1 MGLGFIVAIGASCI
15 MDGTVMEIPILE
27 ISGLTKSYGNLIAVS
42 GLNLKLHQGAIHGL
56 VGPNGS
62 GKTTMLS
69 IVSGLRRKTSG
80 EVRFSVPTNKVML
93 MPDTPDFFPFLTAR
107 EMVDL
112 ARYPFRKEVN
122 EESIAQVIE
131 LVGLGASIDRR
142 VGGFSRGMKQRLGL
156 ATTLIGEPQLLLLDE
171 PCSAL
176 DPIGRREILDAI
188 SRLKS
193 KSTVLF
199 STHLLS
205 DVEAVCDSVTVVN
218 DGKALYEGTVSGI
231 RKSETQSFED
241 AVLELL
247 QPGRT
252 TG

>member
-1 MGLGFIVAIGASCI
+1 MGTAV
-15 MDGTVMEIPILE
+15 VE
-27 ISGLTKSYGNLIAVS
+27 ISDLTKRYGKLTALA
-42 GLNLKLHQGAIHGL
+42 GLNLTLNEGIIHGL

-62 GKTTMLS
+62 GKTTILS
-69 IVSGLRRKTSG
+69 IISGLRRKTSG
-80 EVRFSVPTNKVML
+80 EITFGVPTNKVML
-93 MPDTPDFFPFLTAR
+93 MPDTPDFFPLLTAR

-112 ARYPFRKEVN
+112 ARHPFRKEVS
-122 EESIAQVIE
+122 EESVTQVIE
-131 LVGLGASIDRR
+131 LVGLGDSIDRR

-176 DPIGRREILDAI
+176 DPIGRREVLDVIL
-188 SRLKS
+188 RLRS

-205 DVEAVCDSVTVVN
+205 DVEAVCESVTVV
-218 DGKALYEGTVSGI
+218 DHGKTLYEGTVSGI
-231 RKSETQSFED
+231 RKSKKQSFED

-247 QPGRT
+247 QPGRST
-252 TG
+252 K

>member
-1 MGLGFIVAIGASCI
+1 MGTAV
-15 MDGTVMEIPILE
+15 LE
-27 ISGLTKSYGNLIAVS
+27 ISDLTKRYGKLTALA
-42 GLNLKLHQGAIHGL
+42 GLNLTLHQGTVHGL

-69 IVSGLRRKTSG
+69 IIAGLRRKTSG
-80 EVRFSVPTNKVML
+80 EITFGVPTNKVML
-93 MPDTPDFFPFLTAR
+93 MPDAPDFFPLLTAR

-112 ARYPFRKEVN
+112 ARYPFRKEVS
-122 EESIAQVIE
+122 EESVTEVIE
-131 LVGLGASIDRR
+131 LVGLGDSIDRR

-156 ATTLIGEPQLLLLDE
+156 AATLIGEPQLLLLDE

-176 DPIGRREILDAI
+176 DPIGRREILDVI
-188 SRLKS
+188 LRLRS

-205 DVEAVCDSVTVVN
+205 DVEAVCDSVTVV
-218 DGKALYEGTVSGI
+218 DHGKALYEGTVSGI
-231 RKSETQSFED
+231 RKSNNQSFED

-247 QPGRT
+247 QPGRSA
-252 TG
+252 G

>member
-1 MGLGFIVAIGASCI
+1 MGTEVLK
-15 MDGTVMEIPILE
+15 
-27 ISGLTKSYGNLIAVS
+27 ISDLTKRYGKLTALA
-42 GLNLKLHQGAIHGL
+42 GLNLTLHQGTVHGL

-69 IVSGLRRKTSG
+69 IISGLRRKTSG
-80 EVRFSVPTNKVML
+80 EITFGVPTNKVML
-93 MPDTPDFFPFLTAR
+93 MPDTPDFFPLLTAR
-107 EMVDL
+107 EIVDL
-112 ARYPFRKEVN
+112 ARYPFRKEVS
-122 EESIAQVIE
+122 EESVTEVIE
-131 LVGLGASIDRR
+131 LVGLGDSIDRR

-156 ATTLIGEPQLLLLDE
+156 AATLIGEPQLLLLDE

-176 DPIGRREILDAI
+176 DPIGRREILDVI
-188 SRLKS
+188 FRLRS

-205 DVEAVCDSVTVVN
+205 DVEAVCDSVTVV
-218 DGKALYEGTVSGI
+218 DHGKALYEGTVSGI
-231 RKSETQSFED
+231 RKSKNQSFED

-252 TG
+252 AG